1 MRSNSML
8 ILLAIPSLLGSVL
21 LMRLAGAVQSLQVQ
35 QIVVALIG
43 IAAVLWM
50 DRAKRQHK
58 TETSALTVQQIRN
71 AVVMLVPMLVGL
83 LACFVFSETGNPS
96 RWLKLG
102 PLRLYFS
109 AAVLPLALFLFARLH
124 WRTPF
129 SAMANMALM
138 LAFAVL
144 LALQPDFSQLAAFS
158 FAGVFIVWHRPGSV
172 VQKIVFTAALVLLCS
187 WCQQQADTLQ
197 PVAYVEGVIQLAM
210 RAGIVAMFAAVLS
223 IALVPTG
230 LFYIGIKRGSPE
242 IIPIALYYIVI
253 MICAYIG
260 LTPMPLLGFGAGPVL
275 GYFVLLAGRRD
286 LKMT

>member
-21 LMRLAGAVQSLQVQ
+21 LMRLAGAAQSLQVQ

-43 IAAVLWM
+43 IATVLWM
-50 DRAKRQHK
+50 DKARRQHK
-58 TETSALTVQQIRN
+58 TETSSSTAQQIRN
-71 AVVMLVPMLVGL
+71 AVVMQVPMLVGL
-83 LACFVFSETGNPS
+83 VACFVFSETGNPS

-109 AAVLPLALFLFARLH
+109 AAVLPLALFLLARLH

-158 FAGVFIVWHRPGSV
+158 LAGVFIVWHRPGSEA
-172 VQKIVFTAALVLLCS
+172 QKIAFTLVLCLLCC
-187 WCQQQADTLQ
+187 WCWQQPDPLQ
-197 PVAYVEGVIQLAM
+197 PVPYVEGVIQLAM
-210 RAGIVAMFAAVLS
+210 SAGIVAMLAAVSS
-223 IALVPTG
+223 IALIPLG
-230 LFYIGIKRGSPE
+230 LFYIGIKRGSSE
-242 IIPIALYYIVI
+242 LIPIALYYIVI

-275 GYFVLLAGRRD
+275 GYFAVLVGRRD
-286 LKMT
+286 F